1 MNYIKS
7 LAIDGFKKLEHFDI
21 EFDKNINIIIGENE
35 AGKSTILEAINICLN
50 QLYRNSDKS
59 IIKDLLNINNVKVF
73 EKNPSIETLPKIQ
86 IEIEFNLDDDSKN
99 NFLFYGMHNK
109 EEKEKYGIRYTCELN
124 KEFEQEAF
132 EFIKEGKV
140 PYEYYEMKWT
150 TFQGSSFNVLK
161 QPINYLTIDNSIT
174 TQYNTYNYYNK
185 SIFRSKYNGTKM
197 IKAKNDFR
205 ISIEDIF
212 SNLNLENISETQQFV
227 VDTKKV
233 ILENIVAILDND
245 ILLEN
250 KGKGME
256 NLLKTQIALDKAK
269 SKLDVISIEEPENHL
284 SHTNLRRMLKNI
296 ENYKEDKQIII
307 TTHSNL
313 IVSGLNI
320 KNIIWIN
327 KDKSQ
332 KLKDIDKD
340 IAEFFIRSDNNN
352 LLQFLLAKKVIL
364 VEGATEYILIPK
376 IFEKIFNEKVEENDI
391 DVISCNGVTYKNF
404 IHIAKLMNKKVS
416 VITDNDNSQEKIDEM
431 NSYNKQHDNI
441 KIFMDNDIQNWTW
454 EVCFYNLNSDKLSN
468 LIEIKENAKYLYKEK
483 DYGQILGK
491 MLNNKAETAYKICM
505 SNEKFQYPL
514 YVEEALRWIKG

>member
-7 LAIDGFKKLEHFDI
+7 LTIDGLKKFEHFDI

-59 IIKDLLNINNVKVF
+59 IIKDLLNINNVKKF

-86 IEIEFNLDDDSKN
+86 IEIEFNLDNDSKN

-109 EEKEKYGIRYTCELN
+109 EEKEKYGIKYTCELN
-124 KEFEQEAF
+124 REFEQESF

-185 SIFRSKYNGTKM
+185 SIFRSKFNGNKM

-205 ISIEDIF
+205 INIEDIF
-212 SNLNLENISETQQFV
+212 SNLNLEKISETQQFG

-250 KGKGME
+250 KGRGME
-256 NLLKTQIALDKAK
+256 NLLKTKIALDKAK

-284 SHTNLRRMLKNI
+284 SHTNLRQMLKNI

-376 IFEKIFNEKVEENDI
+376 IFEKMFNQKVEENNI

-514 YVEEALRWIKG
+514 YVEEALKWIKG